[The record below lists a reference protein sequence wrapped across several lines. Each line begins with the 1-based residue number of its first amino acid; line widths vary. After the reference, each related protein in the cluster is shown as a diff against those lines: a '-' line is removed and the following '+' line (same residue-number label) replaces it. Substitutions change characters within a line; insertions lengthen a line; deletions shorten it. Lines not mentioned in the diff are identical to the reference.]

1 MAIKIKLQG
10 VKEEF
15 DKLDRE
21 TTETINQLSRLQ
33 ALDTTNKLKAATP
46 IDTGRARNSW
56 SLTKNRNKFKDSKA
70 GPVMPETLPPVSGD
84 KVETLYITNGTP
96 YIENLNQ
103 GSSKQ
108 APTRFIEGVILSSNY
123 NIDGVLFE
131 TINVGTEKD
140 RD

>member
-15 DKLDRE
+15 EKVDRE
-21 TTETINQLSRLQ
+21 TTETINQLARIQ
-33 ALDTTNKLKAATP
+33 AFDTMNKLKMATP

-56 SLTKNRNKFKDSKA
+56 TLTMNKNNFKDAKTG
-70 GPVMPETLPPVSGD
+70 GPSIGSLPSVSD
-84 KVETLYITNGTP
+84 KKVETLYLTNGTP

-103 GSSKQ
+103 GSSRQ
-108 APTRFIEGVILSSNY
+108 APARFVEQTILSSNY

-131 TINVGTEKD
+131 TINMGTESDKD
-140 RD
+140 